1 MEREIYPQM
10 MAGCAKPFRLIT
22 AAAAAAAE
30 DSSAM
35 AEFTQLAYSL

>member
-22 AAAAAAAE
+22 AAAAAAE